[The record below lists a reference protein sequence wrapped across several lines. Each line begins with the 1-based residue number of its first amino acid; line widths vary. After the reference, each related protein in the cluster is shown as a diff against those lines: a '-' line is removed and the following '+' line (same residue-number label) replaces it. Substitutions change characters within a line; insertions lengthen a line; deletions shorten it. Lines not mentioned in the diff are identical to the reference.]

1 MKKNLITVII
11 LALTVANLV
20 LTALLT
26 FTVLPE
32 TKKANQLI
40 TSVCQAI
47 DLDLNSEATSSLS
60 NIPIEQIEIY
70 AINDGA
76 TMTINLRTD
85 TQADGTP
92 GTTYYAV
99 IGVSL
104 SLNTESENYE
114 KYPPTVIA
122 EKEDIIKNDIIA
134 IVNRYSKEEF
144 DSDPEAVQDEIL
156 AAVQEMFGADYVVG
170 VNFSEKQTAK

>member
-1 MKKNLITVII
+1 MKKNLISVII

-20 LTALLT
+20 LTALLI

-32 TKKANQLI
+32 TKKANELI

-47 DLDLNSEATSSLS
+47 DLDLNSGETSSLS

-70 AINDGA
+70 AINDGE

-85 TQADGTP
+85 TQADGTA

-99 IGVSL
+99 IAVSL

-114 KYPPTVIA
+114 KYPPEVIA

-134 IVNRYSKEEF
+134 IVNTYSKEEF

-156 AAVQEMFGADYVVG
+156 ADVQEMFGADYVVG
-170 VNFSEKQTAK
+170 VNFTSKQTGK